1 MPPPKPRMAP
11 QNPAPSA
18 APKTSNVNNSGVMTP
33 VWAYRYAGM
42 ATKFLLGYVLSVIAS
57 RPNVNLNG
65 VHDEEKSEATV
76 RQKEA
81 SEAELIPP
89 QKRGVAQ
96 LG

>member
-1 MPPPKPRMAP
+1 MAP

-65 VHDEEKSEATV
+65 VHDEEEKSEATV